1 MTNPYDQLQPRPG
14 AAKAEPSEP
23 RLHIREHFDAM
34 ASARGRGVSWQQ
46 IAAAMAAAGV
56 RGAGAAEL
64 GWRQV
69 KSLFHAERYARG
81 EKRKRRK
88 PAPKPPKAGTPAPAE
103 RAAKASRPAPAPAAS
118 VSSAPAPPAAA
129 HPGDAAHAEGLRA
142 LLARRRPDLREPAP
156 INLGPEDRRPRQETD
171 EDA

>member
-1 MTNPYDQLQPRPG
+1 MTNPYDLLQPRPG

-23 RLHIREHFDAM
+23 RLHIRKHFDAM
-34 ASARGRGVSWQQ
+34 TAARGRGVSWQQ
-46 IAAAMAAAGV
+46 ITAAMAAAGV

-69 KSLFHAERYARG
+69 KSLYHAERYARG

-88 PAPKPPKAGTPAPAE
+88 PAPKLAKAEATAPARQTAE
-103 RAAKASRPAPAPAAS
+103 ASRPAPVPTAPA
-118 VSSAPAPPAAA
+118 SAPAPPAAA

>member
-23 RLHIREHFDAM
+23 RLHIREHFDAIT
-34 ASARGRGVSWQQ
+34 AARGRGVSWRQ

-69 KSLFHAERYARG
+69 KSLYHAERYARG

-88 PAPKPPKAGTPAPAE
+88 PTPKPPKAETPAPAR
-103 RAAKASRPAPAPAAS
+103 RAAEGSRPAAVPTAPA
-118 VSSAPAPPAAA
+118 SAPAPTAAA
-129 HPGDAAHAEGLRA
+129 HPGDAAHAESLRA

-156 INLGPEDRRPRQETD
+156 INLGPGDRRPRQETD
-171 EDA
+171 DNG

>member
-14 AAKAEPSEP
+14 AAKAEPSKP

-34 ASARGRGVSWQQ
+34 TSARGRGVSWQQ
-46 IAAAMAAAGV
+46 ITAAMAASGV
-56 RGAGAAEL
+56 RGAGATGL

-69 KSLFHAERYARG
+69 KSLYHAERYARG

-88 PAPKPPKAGTPAPAE
+88 PTPKPLKAEANAPAGQAAEAPRPVPAPT
-103 RAAKASRPAPAPAAS
+103 
-118 VSSAPAPPAAA
+118 VSASAPAPPAAP

-142 LLARRRPDLREPAP
+142 LLARRRPGLREPAP
-156 INLGPEDRRPRQETD
+156 INLGPEDRRPRQEKD